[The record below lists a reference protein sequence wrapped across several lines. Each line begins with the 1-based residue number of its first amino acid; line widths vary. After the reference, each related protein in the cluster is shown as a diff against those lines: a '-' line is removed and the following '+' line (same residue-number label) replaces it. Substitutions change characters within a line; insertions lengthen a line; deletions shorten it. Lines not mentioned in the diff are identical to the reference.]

1 MAELIGIL
9 LQFGIFGG
17 LILLGLFA
25 GSRAEK
31 KHLRSLDQREAE
43 SADMLVTDLKW
54 FPGIAGTEGPT
65 PEMLIGEVSIATDYL
80 KTFLAGLRNLIGGE
94 VRSFETLQ
102 LRARR
107 EAILR
112 IKEQARAKGF
122 NAIANLRLETADI
135 AGSVSQG
142 KKQKMVVVSI
152 LASGTAYL
160 RKG

>member
-1 MAELIGIL
+1 MAELIGL
-9 LQFGIFGG
+9 LFQIALFGG

-25 GSRAEK
+25 GSHAEK
-31 KHLRSLDQREAE
+31 KHLRSLERREAE
-43 SADMLVTDLKW
+43 LADMLVTDLKW
-54 FPGIAGTEGPT
+54 FPGADPAVGPT

-112 IKEQARAKGF
+112 IKEQARGKGF

-135 AGSVSQG
+135 AGSVNQG

-152 LASGTAYL
+152 LASGTAYV
-160 RKG
+160 R